1 MIYGKLKE
9 EVNKMTILVVE
20 DEVKLARALQ
30 LELEFEGY
38 TVRLCHD
45 GKEALKLILE
55 ETFELII
62 LDVML
67 PSLSGMDILRRLRK
81 ENERIPVIMLTAR
94 DQIYDKVSGLDYG
107 ANDYITKPF
116 EIEELLARIRVQLR
130 LTENVI
136 HEDEKNLLL
145 IKDIKINLS
154 TYEVTRANQPVEL
167 TKREFEL
174 LVFLVKNKN
183 HVLSRDQLLTEVWGY
198 DYMGETNVVDVYV
211 RYLRQKLEYQLI
223 ETVRG
228 VGYMVRSE

>member
-9 EVNKMTILVVE
+9 EVNMMTILVVE

-38 TVRLCHD
+38 NVRLCHD
-45 GKEALKLILE
+45 GKEALQLILE
-55 ETFELII
+55 ETFDLII

-81 ENERIPVIMLTAR
+81 ENERMPVIMLTAR

-130 LTENVI
+130 LKEGVAP
-136 HEDEKNLLL
+136 EEEKNTLF

-154 TYEVTRANQPVEL
+154 TYEVTKADQPVEL

-174 LVFLVKNKN
+174 LVFLVENKN

-211 RYLRQKLEYQLI
+211 RYLRQKLDYQLI

>member
-1 MIYGKLKE
+1 
-9 EVNKMTILVVE
+9 MTILVVE

-211 RYLRQKLEYQLI
+211 RYLRQKLDYELI

>member
-1 MIYGKLKE
+1 
-9 EVNKMTILVVE
+9 MTILVVE
-20 DEVKLARALQ
+20 DEVKLARALE
-30 LELEFEGY
+30 LELKFEGY
-38 TVRLCHD
+38 DVLLCHD
-45 GKEALKLILE
+45 GKEALQLMLDQ
-55 ETFELII
+55 TFELVI

-67 PSLSGMDILRRLRK
+67 PNLSGMDILRRLRK
-81 ENERIPVIMLTAR
+81 ENETLPVIMLTAR

-130 LTENVI
+130 
-136 HEDEKNLLL
+136 KNPLALETDQADQL
-145 IKDIKINLS
+145 AIKDVVIYLS
-154 TYEVTRANQPVEL
+154 TYEVKKDDRLVEL

-174 LVFLVKNKN
+174 MAYLARNKN
-183 HVLSRDQLLTEVWGY
+183 HVLTRDQLLAEVWGY

-211 RYLRQKLEYQLI
+211 RYLRQKLGYELI

>member
-1 MIYGKLKE
+1 M
-9 EVNKMTILVVE
+9 NKMTILVVE

-211 RYLRQKLEYQLI
+211 RYLRQKLDYELI

>member
-1 MIYGKLKE
+1 MKI
-9 EVNKMTILVVE
+9 MTILVVE
-20 DEVKLARALQ
+20 DEVKLARALE
-30 LELEFEGY
+30 LELKFEGY
-38 TVRLCHD
+38 DVLLCHD
-45 GKEALKLILE
+45 GKEALQLMLDQ
-55 ETFELII
+55 TFELVI

-67 PSLSGMDILRRLRK
+67 PNLSGMDILRRLRK
-81 ENERIPVIMLTAR
+81 ENETLPVIMLTAR

-130 LTENVI
+130 
-136 HEDEKNLLL
+136 KNPLALETDQADQL
-145 IKDIKINLS
+145 AIKDVVIYLS
-154 TYEVTRANQPVEL
+154 TYEVKKDDRLVEL

-174 LVFLVKNKN
+174 MAYLARNKN
-183 HVLSRDQLLTEVWGY
+183 HVLTRDQLLAEVWGY

-211 RYLRQKLEYQLI
+211 RYLRQKLGYELI

>member
-211 RYLRQKLEYQLI
+211 RYLRQKLDYELI

>member
-1 MIYGKLKE
+1 
-9 EVNKMTILVVE
+9 MTILVVE
-20 DEVKLARALQ
+20 DEVKLARALE

-38 TVRLCHD
+38 DIVLSHD
-45 GKEALKLILE
+45 GKEALQLMLDQ
-55 ETFELII
+55 TFELVI

-67 PSLSGMDILRRLRK
+67 PNLSGMDILRRLRK
-81 ENERIPVIMLTAR
+81 ENETMPVIMLTAR

-107 ANDYITKPF
+107 ANDYMTKPF

-130 LTENVI
+130 KNPLE
-136 HEDEKNLLL
+136 EDLPKADLLAV
-145 IKDIKINLS
+145 KDIVINLS
-154 TYEVTRANQPVEL
+154 TYEVKKDQTLVEL

-174 LVFLVKNKN
+174 ITFLVKHKGQ
-183 HVLSRDQLLTEVWGY
+183 VLTRDQLLAEVWGY

-211 RYLRQKLEYQLI
+211 RYLRQKLGYELI

>member
-1 MIYGKLKE
+1 
-9 EVNKMTILVVE
+9 MTILVVE
-20 DEVKLARALQ
+20 DEVKLARALE

-38 TVRLCHD
+38 DIVLCHD
-45 GKEALKLILE
+45 GKEALQLMLDQS
-55 ETFELII
+55 FELVI

-67 PSLSGMDILRRLRK
+67 PNLSGMDILRRLRK
-81 ENERIPVIMLTAR
+81 ENETLPVIMLTAR

-107 ANDYITKPF
+107 ANDYMTKPF

-130 LTENVI
+130 KSPLEEEKFSTDRLAVKDVI
-136 HEDEKNLLL
+136 
-145 IKDIKINLS
+145 IYLS
-154 TYEVTRANQPVEL
+154 TYEVKKNQQLVEL

-174 LVFLVKNKN
+174 IAFLVKHKDQ
-183 HVLSRDQLLTEVWGY
+183 VLTRDQLLTEVWGY

-211 RYLRQKLEYQLI
+211 RYLRQKLGYELI

>member
-1 MIYGKLKE
+1 
-9 EVNKMTILVVE
+9 MTILVVE

>member
-1 MIYGKLKE
+1 
-9 EVNKMTILVVE
+9 MTILVVE
-20 DEVKLARALQ
+20 DEVKLARALE
-30 LELEFEGY
+30 LELKFEGY
-38 TVRLCHD
+38 DVLLCHD
-45 GKEALKLILE
+45 GKEALQLMLDQ
-55 ETFELII
+55 TFELVI

-67 PSLSGMDILRRLRK
+67 PNLSGMDILRRLRK
-81 ENERIPVIMLTAR
+81 ENETLPVIMLTAR

-130 LTENVI
+130 
-136 HEDEKNLLL
+136 KNPLAPETDQADQLA
-145 IKDIKINLS
+145 IKDVVIYLS
-154 TYEVTRANQPVEL
+154 TYEVKKDDRLVEL

-174 LVFLVKNKN
+174 MAYLVRNKN
-183 HVLSRDQLLTEVWGY
+183 HVLTRDQLLAEVWGY

-211 RYLRQKLEYQLI
+211 RYLRQKLGYELI